1 MSKSKI
7 SIFAQMLGLIN
18 RSKFSK
24 VVKKH
29 NTDKFS
35 KGIDTWTHFV
45 SMMFMQLADVSSLR
59 DISHGIR
66 SASGNLNH
74 LGVTKAPSKS
84 SLSYRNKQRTYKVF
98 EDLYFELLESLEP
111 SLQRRRQYASRL
123 KRKIFIMDG
132 SIIPLCLSLFNWA
145 KFRTK
150 KGAIKMH
157 AVLDYDLGLPNYAYI
172 TDGKTHDINPARNHT
187 FPPESVIVVDRA
199 YVDFEWLNNLD
210 SNRVTFV
217 TRLKK
222 NVNFEIEEELPVNEK
237 HEHILSDQIIRLTG
251 DETKNMYPG
260 KIRVIEVYDPVNDQT
275 LVLMTNNLTWT
286 ADTISQLYKAR
297 WDVEVFFRFIKQLF
311 RVKTFVG
318 TSPNAV
324 RIQLWC
330 SLIAMLL
337 LKYLKNKAE
346 YKWNLSN
353 LVTLLRVHLFSKID
367 LWAWINKPILEKAN
381 SPPEIT
387 LFDQ

>member
-1 MSKSKI
+1 MSRTKI
-7 SIFAQMLGLIN
+7 SLFAQMLGMIDP
-18 RSKFSK
+18 SKFSR
-24 VVKKH
+24 VVKRH
-29 NTDKFS
+29 DTDKYS

-45 SMMFMQLADVSSLR
+45 CMMFMQFADVSSLR
-59 DISHGIR
+59 DISNGIR

-74 LGVTKAPSKS
+74 LGVRKAPSKS
-84 SLSYRNKQRTYKVF
+84 SLSYRNEHRTYEVF
-98 EDLYFELLESLEP
+98 KDLYFELLEKLEP
-111 SLQRRRQYASRL
+111 SLQRRRQYARRL

-132 SIIPLCLSLFNWA
+132 SVIPLSLSLFDWA

-172 TDGKTHDINPARNHT
+172 TDGKTHDIKPARNHT
-187 FPPESVIVVDRA
+187 FPSDSVIVVDRA

-210 SNRVTFV
+210 SNRVTYV

-222 NVNFEIEEELPVNEK
+222 NVNFEILKELPINEK
-237 HEHILSDQIIRLTG
+237 HEHILSDQTIRLTG
-251 DETKNMYPG
+251 DDTRNKYPE
-260 KIRVIEVYDPVNDQT
+260 KIRVIEVYDPKNDQT
-275 LVLMTNNLTWT
+275 LILMTNNFTWT

-297 WDVEVFFRFIKQLF
+297 WDVEVFFKFIKQLF

-330 SLIAMLL
+330 SLIAMMLL
-337 LKYLKNKAE
+337 RYLKQKAE

-367 LWAWINKPILEKAN
+367 LWAWINKPVLEKAN
-381 SPPEIT
+381 APPEKT
-387 LFDQ
+387 LFDY

>member
-1 MSKSKI
+1 
-7 SIFAQMLGLIN
+7 MLGLID
-18 RSKFSK
+18 RPKFAS

-29 NTDKFS
+29 DSDKYS

-45 SMMFMQLADVSSLR
+45 SMLFMQLADVSSLR
-59 DISHGIR
+59 DISNGIR

-74 LGVTKAPSKS
+74 LGITKAPSKS
-84 SLSYRNKQRTYKVF
+84 SLSYRNEHRTYEVF
-98 EDLYFELLESLEP
+98 KDLYFELLEKFEP
-111 SLQRRRQYASRL
+111 SLQRRRQYARQL

-132 SIIPLCLSLFNWA
+132 SVIPLSLSLFDWA

-172 TDGKTHDINPARNHT
+172 TDGKTHDIKPARNHT
-187 FPPESVIVVDRA
+187 FPPDSVIVVDRA

-210 SNRVTFV
+210 SNRVTYV

-222 NVNFEIEEELPVNEK
+222 NVNFEIVKELPVNEK

-251 DETKNMYPG
+251 DETRNKYPG
-260 KIRVIEVYDPVNDQT
+260 KIRVIEVYDAENDQT
-275 LVLMTNNLTWT
+275 LILMTNNFTWT

-297 WDVEVFFRFIKQLF
+297 WDVEVFFKFIKQLF

-337 LKYLKNKAE
+337 LKYLKEKAE

-367 LWAWINKPILEKAN
+367 LWGWINKPVLEKVN
-381 SPPEIT
+381 SPPQNT
-387 LFDQ
+387 LF

>member
-1 MSKSKI
+1 MLGMIDI
-7 SIFAQMLGLIN
+7 SIFA
-18 RSKFSK
+18 R

-29 NTDKFS
+29 DTDKYS

-45 SMMFMQLADVSSLR
+45 CMMFMQFADVSSLR
-59 DISHGIR
+59 DISNGIR
-66 SASGNLNH
+66 SAAGNLNH
-74 LGVTKAPSKS
+74 LGVRRTPSKS
-84 SLSYRNKQRTYKVF
+84 TLSYRNEHRTYEVF
-98 EDLYFELLESLEP
+98 KDLYFELLEKLEP
-111 SLQRRRQYASRL
+111 SLQRRRQYATRL

-132 SIIPLCLSLFNWA
+132 SIIPLSLSLFDWA

-172 TDGKTHDINPARNHT
+172 TDGKTHDIKPARNHT
-187 FPPESVIVVDRA
+187 FAPDSVIVADRA
-199 YVDFEWLNNLD
+199 YVDYEWLNNLD
-210 SNRVTFV
+210 SNRVTYV

-222 NVNFEIEEELPVNEK
+222 NVNFEIVKELSVNER

-251 DETKNMYPG
+251 DKTRNKYPG
-260 KIRVIEVYDPVNDQT
+260 KIRVIEVYNPENDQI
-275 LVLMTNNLTWT
+275 LILMTNNFTWT

-297 WDVEVFFRFIKQLF
+297 WDVEVFFKFIKQLF

-330 SLIAMLL
+330 SLIAMMLL
-337 LKYLKNKAE
+337 RYLKQKAE

-367 LWAWINKPILEKAN
+367 LWGWINKPVLVKAN

-387 LFDQ
+387 LFDD

>member
-1 MSKSKI
+1 
-7 SIFAQMLGLIN
+7 MLGMIAP
-18 RSKFSK
+18 SKFAR

-29 NTDKFS
+29 GTDKYS

-45 SMMFMQLADVSSLR
+45 CMIFMQFADVSSLR
-59 DISHGIR
+59 DISNGIR
-66 SASGNLNH
+66 SAAGNLNH
-74 LGVTKAPSKS
+74 LGVRKAPSKS
-84 SLSYRNKQRTYKVF
+84 SLSYRNKHRTHEVF
-98 EDLYFELLESLEP
+98 KDLYFELLEKLEP
-111 SLQRRRQYASRL
+111 SLQRRRQYARRL

-132 SIIPLCLSLFNWA
+132 SVIPLSLSLFDWA

-172 TDGKTHDINPARNHT
+172 TDGKTHDIKPARTHA
-187 FPPESVIVVDRA
+187 FPPDSVIVVDRA

-210 SNRVTFV
+210 SNRVIYV

-222 NVNFEIEEELPVNEK
+222 NVNFEIVKELPVNGK

-251 DETKNMYPG
+251 DKTHKKHPR
-260 KIRVIEVYDPVNDQT
+260 KIRVVEVYDPENDQT
-275 LVLMTNNLTWT
+275 LILMTNNFNWT

-297 WDVEVFFRFIKQLF
+297 WDVEVFFKFIKQLF

-330 SLIAMLL
+330 SLIAMMLL
-337 LKYLKNKAE
+337 RYLKKKAE

-353 LVTLLRVHLFSKID
+353 LVTLFRVHLFSKID
-367 LWAWINKPILEKAN
+367 LWGWINKPVLEKAN
-381 SPPEIT
+381 SPPENT
-387 LFDQ
+387 LFDY